1 MYKGGCDQLTHLFQG
16 GLHAHL
22 VHHALH
28 GFGNLNIFSNIAVGG
43 CGLGLQRG
51 NKLIQHS
58 RGLRMGLD
66 ISHRILD
73 GEIPF
78 LDDLVRA
85 VKPVHNLA
93 ARFHVG
99 GVGLIDLADG
109 NGIAAGTAAGFDCM
123 LAGNRHCEFENL
135 VAVLCG
141 KLLAVHKQ
149 CPRGWLE

>member
-1 MYKGGCDQLTHLFQG
+1 MTDTNDL
-16 GLHAHL
+16 
-22 VHHALH
+22 
-28 GFGNLNIFSNIAVGG
+28 S
-43 CGLGLQRG
+43 
-51 NKLIQHS
+51 
-58 RGLRMGLD
+58 
-66 ISHRILD
+66 
-73 GEIPF
+73 
-78 LDDLVRA
+78 DDLVRA

-141 KLLAVHKQ
+141 KLLAVHKAFGLVAGLSEGIQ
-149 CPRGWLE
+149 QQITDGLVVFHGVNQFTISPL